1 VRHILNIDQRSD
13 DWRAARAGKLTAS
26 LAHVPAMQGRK
37 KGEESTTRRD
47 LRFRLALERINGAA
61 LPEDFGGN
69 GDTERGRELE
79 AEALAAYE
87 ARTGHLLTPV
97 GFVYR
102 DDLPIGCSPDGA
114 LVGLGIEGDPER
126 HGDIAMYPA
135 VDVFLG
141 GVDVKVPRPANHN
154 AYRLD
159 PSLLVADYEAQIA
172 HTLLTTSA
180 PWWDVASYCP
190 QMPAPLR
197 LVIVRMVVSP
207 ITGPVSMPP
216 SIARVHGVDLAA
228 HELNVRQ
235 FLREVDA
242 QEAALRQAA
251 QEAA

>member
-1 VRHILNIDQRSD
+1 MRHISTVDQRTPE
-13 DWRAARAGKLTAS
+13 WFALRAGKLTAS
-26 LAHVPAMQGRK
+26 LAHVPAMQGRGK
-37 KGEESTTRRD
+37 APSTTRRD
-47 LRFRLALERINGAA
+47 LIFKLALERINGAA
-61 LPEDFGGN
+61 LEDDFKGN
-69 GDTERGRELE
+69 ADTERGKGLE
-79 AEALAAYE
+79 QEALAAYE

-114 LVGLGIEGDPER
+114 LTDSGGDGI
-126 HGDIAMYPA
+126 
-135 VDVFLG
+135 FLG
-141 GVDVKVPRPANHN
+141 GVDAKCPRPANHD
-154 AYRLD
+154 AYRTD

-172 HTLLTTSA
+172 HTLLVTAA
-180 PWWDVASYCP
+180 PWWDLCSYCP

-197 LVIVRMVVSP
+197 LVIVRL
-207 ITGPVSMPP
+207 MPLMSCSLDVEYP
-216 SIARVHGVDLAA
+216 DRRVAYVDLAA

>member
-1 VRHILNIDQRSD
+1 MRHILNVEQRSPE
-13 DWRAARAGKLTAS
+13 WFQVRAGLLTAS
-26 LAHVPAMQGRK
+26 VAHVPAMVGRK

-47 LRFRLALERINGAA
+47 LRFKLALERINGAA
-61 LPEDFGGN
+61 LEEAFTGN
-69 GDTERGRELE
+69 ADTERGVALE

-87 ARTGHLLTPV
+87 ARTGYLLTRV
-97 GFVYR
+97 GFVYL

-114 LVGLGIEGDPER
+114 LAALEYDTATELSR
-126 HGDIAMYPA
+126 E
-135 VDVFLG
+135 VFLG
-141 GVDVKVPRPANHN
+141 GVDVKCPRPANHN

-172 HTLLTTSA
+172 HTLLTTGA
-180 PWWDVASYCP
+180 PWWDLCSYCP

-197 LVIVRMVVSP
+197 LVIVRLVPASNV
-207 ITGPVSMPP
+207 TFGGVD
-216 SIARVHGVDLAA
+216 VQGVDLAA

-235 FLREVDA
+235 FLRDVEA